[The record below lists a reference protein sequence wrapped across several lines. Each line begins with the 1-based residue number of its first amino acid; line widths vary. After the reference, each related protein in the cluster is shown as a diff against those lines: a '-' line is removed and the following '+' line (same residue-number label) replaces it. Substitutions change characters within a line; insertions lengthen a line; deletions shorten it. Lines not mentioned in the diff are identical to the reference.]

1 MPLTPDKIA
10 AVYEQALQLCGGDER
25 RALKLLSAAIA
36 LYLATADDERS
47 EPDGHRN
54 RV

>member
-10 AVYEQALQLCGGDER
+10 AVYREALALCNGDER

-36 LYLATADDERS
+36 LYLVATDERS
-47 EPDGHRN
+47 NPDGHRN
-54 RV
+54 PV